1 MILKFFNYIKVFCT
15 PGFVMN
21 MYGLLLNDPKPTKA
35 KIESSF
41 DGNIC
46 RCTGYRSI
54 LDTMKSFAVN
64 ENPIDLEEL
73 HKLKCVNKSNGKC
86 SSSKKNVHIIKE
98 DAEWFAPTTMDAL
111 FDLLTEYQKSNY
123 RIISSNTG
131 VGIYKNEGPYDAYIM
146 IKNIPDLYQLSN
158 NDTSLTIG
166 SEMSLN
172 KLIEIFDT
180 FSSFDG
186 FQYLSVISSHIGK
199 IANVS
204 VRNVATWAGN
214 LILKQNHLDFPS
226 DVFICLETINASIK
240 LVGPDKSTPSLNV
253 SPLDLMTT
261 PIAGKIIYSLSL
273 SAFDNDNTII
283 KTFKIMP
290 RSQNSHA
297 YVRRFIKLC

>member
-1 MILKFFNYIKVFCT
+1 
-15 PGFVMN
+15 
-21 MYGLLLNDPKPTKA
+21 MYGLLLNDPTPTKD

-73 HKLKCVNKSNGKC
+73 HKLKCINKSNGKC
-86 SSSKKNVHIIKE
+86 ASSKKNVHIIKE
-98 DAEWFAPTTMDAL
+98 NEEWFAPTTMDAL
-111 FDLLTEYQKSNY
+111 FDLLTEYKQSNY
-123 RIISSNTG
+123 RIVSSNTG
-131 VGIYKNEGPYDAYIM
+131 VGVYKNEGPYDAYIS
-146 IKNIPDLYQLSN
+146 IKNIPELYQVSK
-158 NDTSLTIG
+158 NDEITIG
-166 SEMSLN
+166 SEISLN

-186 FQYLSVISSHIGK
+186 FQYLSAISSHIRK

-204 VRNVATWAGN
+204 VRNVATWSGN
-214 LILKQNHLDFPS
+214 LILKHNHLDFPS
-226 DVFICLETINASIK
+226 DVFICLETIDAIIK
-240 LVGPDKSTPSLNV
+240 LVGPDKSTPPLNV

-261 PIAGKIIYSLSL
+261 PMAGKIIYSLNL
-273 SAFDNDNTII
+273 SAFDDANTII

-297 YVRRFIKLC
+297 YVRLIQKLS